1 MEFKRQD
8 RFLPFS
14 FAVCRPPKGDGLNRS
29 GEDAVTR
36 TPISIVSA
44 LFALSGMP
52 AAEDRRLTLPEP
64 PAMPKAAES
73 GYAPVNGIEMYY
85 CISLASLASL
95 AKVDYAL
102 LINPQRLFQSQI
114 I

>member
-1 MEFKRQD
+1 LELKRQD
-8 RFLPFS
+8 YFLPFS
-14 FAVCRPPKGDGLNRS
+14 FAVCRPHKGDGLNRS
-29 GEDAVTR
+29 GEDAAMR

-44 LFALSGMP
+44 LFALLALNGIP

-85 CISLASLASL
+85 
-95 AKVDYAL
+95 
-102 LINPQRLFQSQI
+102 
-114 I
+114 